1 MKMKNF
7 DYKTSFEA
15 FAVMVTAWVTFF
27 LIDVFLPKWFFCF
40 FFLLFVLMLLWC
52 AGYKRPHYW
61 FYIRHRQDNKKDV
74 GVLKTYSPYTPFYVF
89 GDSDGVIS
97 QNCFE
102 ISCDDY
108 ERLFVSINSEKE
120 ESDDTDAK

>member
-1 MKMKNF
+1 MKNF

-61 FYIRHRQDNKKDV
+61 FYIRHRKDNKKDV
-74 GVLKTYSPYTPFYVF
+74 GVLKTYSPYTPFCVF

-102 ISCDDY
+102 ISCEDY

-120 ESDDTDAK
+120 ESDDADAK